1 MITIRVDTNLCKGCS
16 LCIVSCPKDVL
27 EQAKETSVR
36 GYTPSVAIRPEDCNY
51 CHLCER
57 VCPDL
62 AISVR
67 KEEEE

>member
-1 MITIRVDTNLCKGCS
+1 MITIRVDHNLCKGCG
-16 LCIVSCPKDVL
+16 LCIVNCPQNVL
-27 EQAKETSVR
+27 EEAEEPGTR
-36 GYTPSVAIRPEDCNY
+36 GYYNAVPVRPEDCSF

-67 KEEEE
+67 KEGEE